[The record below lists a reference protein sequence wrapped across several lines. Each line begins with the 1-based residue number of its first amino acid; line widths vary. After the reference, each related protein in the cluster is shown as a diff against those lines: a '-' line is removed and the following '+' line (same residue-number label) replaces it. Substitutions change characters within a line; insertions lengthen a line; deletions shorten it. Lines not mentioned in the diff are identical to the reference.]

1 MRRSSKNALAH
12 SNANDYHLLHRYQG
26 ERVLHRTKPGGSIM
40 RTRQDIW
47 LDWATGILVA
57 LGIVAIVAGSALIA
71 WMSWQ
76 SA

>member
-1 MRRSSKNALAH
+1 MRMIIICVNGGGGKCALAT
-12 SNANDYHLLHRYQG
+12 S
-26 ERVLHRTKPGGSIM
+26 EPGGSIM
-40 RTRQDIW
+40 RARQDIW

-76 SA
+76 ST

>member
-1 MRRSSKNALAH
+1 MIIICEYG
-12 SNANDYHLLHRYQG
+12 DG
-26 ERVLHRTKPGGSIM
+26 RVCPTTGRPGGSIM

>member
-1 MRRSSKNALAH
+1 MRMIIICIDGDRASVSSTG
-12 SNANDYHLLHRYQG
+12 R
-26 ERVLHRTKPGGSIM
+26 PGGIIM

-76 SA
+76 ST

>member
-1 MRRSSKNALAH
+1 
-12 SNANDYHLLHRYQG
+12 
-26 ERVLHRTKPGGSIM
+26 V

>member
-1 MRRSSKNALAH
+1 VTGKRARATS
-12 SNANDYHLLHRYQG
+12 DCD
-26 ERVLHRTKPGGSIM
+26 PGGIIM

-76 SA
+76 ST

>member
-1 MRRSSKNALAH
+1 MGQACPSHQRQR
-12 SNANDYHLLHRYQG
+12 
-26 ERVLHRTKPGGSIM
+26 PGGILM

-47 LDWATGILVA
+47 LDWATGILMA

-76 SA
+76 ST